1 MTGPRGNSDRSS
13 LASVEPRD
21 EPPRVSFTDIPHTP
35 RLFVDFLYNF
45 AQVSEFYGP
54 MQRSDRPL
62 SAWAEEVASRARWR
76 RLLVDVLRD
85 QNRRFGGD
93 ELTLANIDRLAD
105 SGCVAVVTGQQAGLF
120 TGPLLTLYKALTA
133 ITVAADLQ
141 RQSIA
146 AVPVFWINSED
157 HDFGEVNHC
166 GVVGRDGQWTEI
178 RYAGAEEDLGK
189 PVADLVLTGDIDRTI
204 GEVLAALPNSEF
216 LPQIEAD
223 LRSSYRAGARF
234 VEGFARLLMR
244 VLGGSGLILLDPSD
258 ARLKPALVPLF
269 RQVLAQSRR
278 LGAVVRKQT
287 EMLQN
292 RGYRPPIHLDEES
305 TFLFFHEQGKRRA
318 LVRTGDRIGVKG
330 SSTTFTE
337 QEMLDLIAEQP
348 HRFSPNVAL
357 RPLVQDTLLPTL
369 VYIGGPTEIAYF
381 AQLTPLYPACD
392 VIEPAIWPRA
402 SLTLI
407 ERRYAAMMAK
417 YALRLTDLFAGA
429 EAARA
434 IVVERSLTRDHL
446 ALFDRAEEAVVEQL
460 AHLRQILVEVDPTLD
475 RPAVKAIEKVR
486 HQIAGLRRHYIEAR
500 AHRDAVLTQ
509 QIQRLTTVLTPGR
522 KLQERELNGFY
533 FFARYG
539 YGILERV
546 RREMEFHSLDHRLI
560 FL

>member
-1 MTGPRGNSDRSS
+1 MTKPRSQSDRLP
-13 LASVEPRD
+13 LASVEHRD
-21 EPPRVSFTDIPHTP
+21 EHLRVSFTDIPHTP
-35 RLFVDFLYNF
+35 RLFVDFLYSF

-62 SAWAEEVASRARWR
+62 NAWAEEVASRARWR
-76 RLLVDVLRD
+76 RLLVDVLHD
-85 QNRRFGGD
+85 QNRRFGSD
-93 ELTLANIDRLAD
+93 EPTLTNIDRLAD
-105 SGCVAVVTGQQAGLF
+105 SRCVAVVTGQQPGLF
-120 TGPLLTLYKALTA
+120 TGPLLTFYKALTA
-133 ITVAADLQ
+133 ITVAADLD
-141 RQSIA
+141 RQGIA

-157 HDFGEVNHC
+157 HDFDEVNHC
-166 GVVGRDGQWTEI
+166 GIVGRDGQWTEI

-189 PVADLVLTGDIDRTI
+189 PVADLVLTGDIDRAI
-204 GEVLAALPNSEF
+204 GELLAALPNSEF

-223 LRSSYRAGARF
+223 LRSSYRAGTRF

-258 ARLKPALVPLF
+258 VRLKPALVPLF
-269 RQVLAQSRR
+269 RQVLAQSRH
-278 LGAVVRKQT
+278 LGAVVRKHT

-292 RGYRPPIHLDEES
+292 RGYRPPIHLNEGS
-305 TFLFFHEQGKRRA
+305 TFLFFQEQGKRRA
-318 LVRTGDRIGVKG
+318 LVRTGDRIDVKG
-330 SSTTFTE
+330 SSTSFTE
-337 QEMLDLIAEQP
+337 QEVLDLIAEQP
-348 HRFSPNVAL
+348 HRFSPNVTL

-392 VIEPAIWPRA
+392 VIEPAVWPRA

-407 ERRYAAMMAK
+407 EPRYGAMMAK

-429 EAARA
+429 DAARA
-434 IVVERSLTRDHL
+434 VVLERSLKHDHL
-446 ALFDRAEEAVVEQL
+446 ALFDHAEEAVAEQL
-460 AHLRQILVEVDPTLD
+460 AHLRQILIEVDPTLD

-486 HQIAGLRRHYIEAR
+486 HQIASLRRHYIDAR
-500 AHRDAVLTQ
+500 AQRDAVLSQ
-509 QIQRLTTVLTPGR
+509 QIQRLTAVLTPGK

-539 YGILERV
+539 YSILERV
-546 RREMEFHSLDHRLI
+546 RREIESHCPDHRLI

>member
-1 MTGPRGNSDRSS
+1 MTVPRSNSDRLSP
-13 LASVEPRD
+13 ASVEHRD
-21 EPPRVSFTDIPHTP
+21 ERLRVSFTDIPHTP
-35 RLFVDFLYNF
+35 RLFVDFVCNF

-62 SAWAEEVASRARWR
+62 SAWAEDVAGRARWR

-93 ELTLANIDRLAD
+93 DVTQANIDRLAD
-105 SGCVAVVTGQQAGLF
+105 SGCVAIVTGQQAGLF

-133 ITVAADLQ
+133 ITVAAELQ
-141 RQSIA
+141 RQGIA

-157 HDFGEVNHC
+157 HDFDEVNHC

-189 PVADLVLTGDIDRTI
+189 PVADLVLTGDIDRAI
-204 GEVLAALPNSEF
+204 GELLAALPNSEF

-223 LRSSYRAGARF
+223 LRSSYRAGTRF

-244 VLGGSGLILLDPSD
+244 MLGGTGLILFDPSD

-269 RQVLAQSRR
+269 RQVLAQSRP
-278 LGAVVRKQT
+278 LGAALRKQT

-292 RGYRPPIHLDEES
+292 RGYRPPIHLTEDS
-305 TFLFFHEQGKRRA
+305 TFLFFREQGKRYP
-318 LVRTGDRIGVKG
+318 LVWMGDRVGVKG
-330 SSTTFTE
+330 GATTFTE
-337 QEMLDLIAEQP
+337 QEVLDLIAEEP

-402 SLTLI
+402 SLTLV
-407 ERRYAAMMAK
+407 ESRYAAMMAK

-429 EAARA
+429 DAARA
-434 IVVERSLTRDHL
+434 VVVERSLKHDHL
-446 ALFDRAEEAVVEQL
+446 DLFNRAEEVVAEQL

-475 RPAVKAIEKVR
+475 RPALKAIEKVR
-486 HQIAGLRRHYIEAR
+486 HQIASLRRHYIDAR
-500 AHRDAVLTQ
+500 AHRDAILTQ
-509 QIQRLTTVLTPGR
+509 QIQRLTTILTPGR

-539 YGILERV
+539 YSILERI
-546 RREMEFHSLDHRLI
+546 RREIEVPSLDHRLI